1 MKTKVIAC
9 AVMEEELLAI
19 VPKHTVEF
27 KFVTMGLHLHP
38 QRLHAEL
45 ERLLQNLAGYD
56 RAILGFGLCGGAS
69 NGLQAGAVPLSIPR
83 VHDCIPAFFGA
94 NERFHQLRTANLGT
108 FYLSGGWLEG
118 EHSLLTDYERVAKKH
133 GPQKAMQTF
142 RTIFDSYNRILY
154 IRTGH
159 PRERETMTKS
169 RELAKLLQLK
179 FEVIDGSYDLF
190 EKIVNGPWDD
200 HNFINIQPG
209 ETIHEAMFLK

>member
-1 MKTKVIAC
+1 MKTKIIAC
-9 AVMEEELLAI
+9 AVMQEELLAI
-19 VPKHTVEF
+19 VPEHAVAFEF
-27 KFVTMGLHLHP
+27 ITMGLHLHP

-45 ERLLQNLAGYD
+45 KRLLQNVTGYD
-56 RAILGFGLCGGAS
+56 RVILGFGLCGGAS
-69 NGLQAGAVPLSIPR
+69 NGLQAGTVPLSIPR
-83 VHDCIPAFFGA
+83 VHDCIPTFLGA

-133 GPQKAMQTF
+133 GSQKALQAF

-159 PRERETMTKS
+159 PRERETVTKS

-179 FEVIDGSYDLF
+179 FEAIDGSPDLF
-190 EKIVNGPWDD
+190 KKIVNGPWDD
-200 HNFINIQPG
+200 RDFINLQPG
-209 ETIHEAMFLK
+209 ETIREEIFLE